1 MTRLRS
7 GSATDVGRVRS
18 SNEDWKLE
26 NETLFAVADGLGGHV
41 GGEVASRTA
50 VEVLKET
57 FFQLGWSTA
66 SLTSAV
72 REANHAV
79 FERSRQEPALRGMG
93 TTLTV
98 LAVVDEEGDQLAVAH
113 VGDSRAYLFRGGQ
126 LTQLTE
132 DHSLVEEMIRS
143 GELSSED
150 AALHPH
156 RHVVT
161 RALGIEPEVDVDVRH
176 LAPKTGDRVLLC
188 SDGLINEVEE
198 TDIAAALARTR
209 SPAQAATE
217 LVGAARAHGGN
228 DNITVV
234 IVDILDDTTTGPRAD
249 PASTL
254 AEPAGVKGGPF
265 RRRTTD
271 DGGRGDEPAGPLAH
285 AGSSV
290 STLARPADAPAPVA
304 RPRPER
310 PGELPRPT
318 VAYPRP
324 PRRLTFR
331 VVGFFVLLLAVLAAG
346 VLAVWWYANNSY
358 YVGLAN
364 NQVVIYQGRMGGLL
378 WFKPHVVE
386 RTSLAAG
393 QVPADR
399 ISDVRAGMNEPSLTA
414 ARRYIS
420 NLEAERQ
427 ALSGSASQATTTTTA
442 PATTTSGAG

>member
-1 MTRLRS
+1 VTTLRS

-41 GGEVASRTA
+41 GGEIASRTA
-50 VEVLKET
+50 VEALKEA
-57 FFQLGWSTA
+57 FFQRGWSIA
-66 SLTSAV
+66 SLTEAV

-79 FERSRQEPALRGMG
+79 FERSRKEPALRGMG

-98 LAVVDEEGDQLAVAH
+98 LALVDEEEGQLAVAH

-161 RALGIEPEVDVDVRH
+161 RALGIEPEVDADVRH
-176 LAPKTGDRVLLC
+176 LSPKPGDRVLLC

-198 TDIAAALARTR
+198 TEIAAALSRT
-209 SPAQAATE
+209 PDPGQTATE
-217 LVGAARAHGGN
+217 LVREARAHGGN

-234 IVDILDDTTTGPRAD
+234 VVDVLDTTTGTRAG
-249 PASTL
+249 ATGTV
-254 AEPAGVKGGPF
+254 AEPAVVESAP
-265 RRRTTD
+265 RRRTPTD
-271 DGGRGDEPAGPLAH
+271 GRRGEAPAGPSAE
-285 AGSSV
+285 ASSSV
-290 STLARPADAPAPVA
+290 STLARPVDSSPPIVV

-310 PGELPRPT
+310 ADEIPRSTPSP
-318 VAYPRP
+318 PRP
-324 PRRLTFR
+324 PRRITLR
-331 VVGFFVLLLAVLAAG
+331 VVGFVVLLLAVLATG
-346 VLAVWWYANNSY
+346 VLAVWWYANSSY

-364 NQVVIYQGRMGGLL
+364 NRVVIYQGRVGGLL
-378 WFKPHVVE
+378 WFKPHMVE
-386 RTSLAAG
+386 QTALQASE
-393 QVPADR
+393 VPADR
-399 ISDVRAGMNEPSLTA
+399 VSDVRAGMGEPSLSA
-414 ARRYIS
+414 ARRYVS
-420 NLEAERQ
+420 NLEAEHQ
-427 ALSGSASQATTTTTA
+427 ALSGPAGPASTTTTA
-442 PATTTSGAG
+442 PTTTTSGAR